1 MAESANQSPIYF
13 TSLELKNV
21 RCFGERQTLEFT
33 DNEGRLA
40 QWTLL
45 LGDNGVGKTTLLQCL
60 GWMRPVPA
68 FSFPKEDDPDTKEK
82 DPDTIEPALDYQ
94 ENPVLDSLLR
104 VGPKVQLDLK
114 ATLSIG
120 QGLGMRRRSGVQKR
134 IKTSVRMVG
143 KDGKLQK
150 RLPTKSRFPNCL
162 DMTRLNLPIFAYNA
176 ARYMGSS
183 NLDKADLS
191 DPLASL
197 FSGSTE
203 LYDAREIL
211 LDLDY
216 LAAKSRKP
224 RNEERL
230 QRIKQILAAVLPD
243 IRAKDD
249 IEILGPKVLG
259 YPDEPSGVWFRTPYG
274 PVPLSGLSLGYQTTL
289 AWTVDLASRL
299 YERYPDSQNPLSEAA
314 IVLID
319 EIDLHLHPRWQLQ
332 VMDHLTH
339 YFPKTQFIA
348 TAHSPLVVQAAAN
361 ANLAVLNRI
370 DGQVVIQNRPQFVK
384 AWRVD
389 QILTSDLFD
398 IPARSKE
405 IESLIADRDRL
416 LAKGTTLDTSEE
428 KYLKELDKK
437 LENLPT
443 AEIQEDQADMDLIRR
458 MAAKLRGQFP
468 ES

>member
-1 MAESANQSPIYF
+1 MAKSRNRPPIYF

-33 DNEGRLA
+33 DDKGRLA

-68 FSFPKEDDPDTKEK
+68 FEPPKENDPDTREK

-104 VGPKVQLDLK
+104 VGSKVQLDLK
-114 ATLSIG
+114 TTLSIG
-120 QGLGMRRRSGVQKR
+120 QGLGMRQRRGIQR
-134 IKTSVRMVG
+134 IKTSARMVG
-143 KDGKLQK
+143 QDGKLQK
-150 RLPTKSRFPNCL
+150 RVPTKNRFPNRL
-162 DMTRLNLPIFAYNA
+162 DMTLLNFPIFAYDA

-183 NLDKADLS
+183 NLDNPDLS

-197 FSGSTE
+197 FSDSTE
-203 LYDAREIL
+203 LYDAEEIL
-211 LDLDY
+211 LALDY
-216 LAAKSRKP
+216 LAAKSGEA

-230 QRIKQILAAVLPD
+230 QRIKEILAAILPD
-243 IRAKDD
+243 IKAEDD
-249 IEILGPKVLG
+249 IEVLGPKVLG
-259 YPDEPSGVWFRTPYG
+259 YPDEPSGVRFRTPYG
-274 PVPLSGLSLGYQTTL
+274 PVPLSGLSLGYKTTL
-289 AWTVDLASRL
+289 AWTVDLVSRL
-299 YERYPDSQNPLSEAA
+299 YERYPDSPNPMSEAA

-319 EIDLHLHPRWQLQ
+319 EIDLHLHPKWQLQ
-332 VMDHLTH
+332 IIDQLTH
-339 YFPKTQFIA
+339 YFPNTQFIA
-348 TAHSPLVVQAAAN
+348 TAHSPLVVQAATKAN
-361 ANLAVLNRI
+361 IAVLNRI
-370 DGQVVIQNRPQFVK
+370 DDQVVIQNRPQFVK
-384 AWRVD
+384 SWRVD

-405 IESLIADRDRL
+405 IERLIADRDRL
-416 LAKGTTLDTSEE
+416 LAKGTILDTSEQE
-428 KYLKELDKK
+428 CLKELNKK

>member
-1 MAESANQSPIYF
+1 MAESANQPPIYF

-33 DNEGRLA
+33 DDEGRLA

-68 FSFPKEDDPDTKEK
+68 FEPPKENDPDTKEK

-104 VGPKVQLDLK
+104 LEAKVQLDLK
-114 ATLSIG
+114 ATLSVG
-120 QGLGMRRRSGVQKR
+120 QGLGMRQRRGVQR
-134 IKTSVRMVG
+134 IKTNVRMVG
-143 KDGKLQK
+143 EDGKLQK
-150 RLPTKSRFPNCL
+150 RVPTKNRFPNRL
-162 DMTRLNLPIFAYNA
+162 DMTLLNFPIFAYDA

-183 NLDKADLS
+183 NLDNADLS

-203 LYDAREIL
+203 LYDAEEIL

-216 LAAKSRKP
+216 LAAKSGKP
-224 RNEERL
+224 RDEERL
-230 QRIKQILAAVLPD
+230 QRIKQILAAILPD
-243 IRAKDD
+243 IQD

-259 YPDEPSGVWFRTPYG
+259 YPDEPSGVRFRTPYG

-289 AWTVDLASRL
+289 AWTIDLASRL
-299 YERYPDSQNPLSEAA
+299 YERYPDSLNPLSEAA

-332 VMDHLTH
+332 IMDHLTH

-405 IESLIADRDRL
+405 IESLIADRHRL
-416 LAKGTTLDTSEE
+416 LAKGTALDASEE
-428 KYLKELDKK
+428 KCLKELDKK

-458 MAAKLRGQFP
+458 MAAKLREQFP

>member
-1 MAESANQSPIYF
+1 MAKSTNRPPIYF

-33 DNEGRLA
+33 DDEGRLA

-68 FSFPKEDDPDTKEK
+68 FESPKEKDPDTKEK

-104 VGPKVQLDLK
+104 VGVKVQLDLK

-120 QGLGMRRRSGVQKR
+120 QGLGMRQRSGVQR

-150 RLPTKSRFPNCL
+150 RVPTKNRFPNHL
-162 DMTRLNLPIFAYNA
+162 DMALLNFPIFAYNA

-183 NLDKADLS
+183 NLDNADLS

-197 FSGSTE
+197 FSDSTE

-216 LAAKSRKP
+216 LAAKSGKP
-224 RNEERL
+224 RDQERL
-230 QRIKQILAAVLPD
+230 QRIKQILAAILPD
-243 IRAKDD
+243 IQVEDN
-249 IEILGPKVLG
+249 IEILGPKVWG
-259 YPDEPSGVWFRTPYG
+259 YPDEPSGVRFTTHYG

-299 YERYPDSQNPLSEAA
+299 YERYPDSPNPLSEPA

-319 EIDLHLHPRWQLQ
+319 EIDLHLHPSWQRQ
-332 VMDHLTH
+332 IMDHLTR
-339 YFPKTQFIA
+339 YFPETQFIA
-348 TAHSPLVVQAAAN
+348 TAHSPLVVQAAPN
-361 ANLAVLNRI
+361 ANLAVLNRVN
-370 DGQVVIQNRPQFVK
+370 GQVVIQNRPHFVK
-384 AWRVD
+384 SWRVD

-405 IESLIADRDRL
+405 IESLIADRNRL
-416 LAKGTTLDTSEE
+416 LAKGGTLDTSEE
-428 KYLKELDKK
+428 KCLKELDKK

-458 MAAKLRGQFP
+458 MAAKLREQFP
-468 ES
+468 DS